1 MYTNQRG
8 STLMSVTWMLAITG
22 IIATFL
28 IYRSETEWL
37 VIVNAEKSQGLHEVA
52 EQTLYEHLAVL
63 LKDETE
69 NDHPKEEWFGENGR
83 FVSEKDGYQITV
95 LIEDEGSKPNLNLM
109 TEVALLN
116 LVKPQ
121 DLSATSLN
129 TATPPDLS
137 ATPSTAPP
145 ELSVAPI
152 LDWLDPD
159 QNERENGAEAPY
171 YQSLNPA
178 YKPRD
183 GFFSSL
189 QELLQVKD
197 GQELYAYL
205 APELTVQGKINFN
218 TLTTDQFAFILK
230 SAGFDDLLIS
240 NIMAEFQKKMIAAKG
255 TANYQRVNAIETLSR
270 WATLDLLKCKKL
282 LPFLQF
288 TGSSNVNMMSLK
300 GLQTLLIF
308 ATQGFISGIKARNLA
323 QKILDFCHQSQPLES
338 FQELQ
343 TLLGNE
349 VAKKFTVEDYFTF
362 SSSIIRYRIWVSK
375 GGHSCFLN
383 TVQKRVPGD
392 LRVKW
397 QIRTL
402 SWQFLT
408 NKSVPEIPEMT
419 SFEEVLN
426 PTPMSTSTPDEF

>member
-8 STLMSVTWMLAITG
+8 STLMLVTWMLAITG
-22 IIATFL
+22 IVATFL

-37 VIVNAEKSQGLHEVA
+37 AIVNAEKSQKLREVA

-69 NDHPKEEWFGENGR
+69 NDNPKEEWFGETGR

-109 TEVALLN
+109 TEAALLN
-116 LVKPQ
+116 LVKP
-121 DLSATSLN
+121 
-129 TATPPDLS
+129 PDLS
-137 ATPSTAPP
+137 ATPLNTATTPDLSVTP
-145 ELSVAPI
+145 SPEPQELSVAPI

-159 QNERENGAEAPY
+159 QDERKNGAEAPF
-171 YQSLNPA
+171 YQDLNPA

-197 GQELYAYL
+197 GQELYSYL

-218 TLTTDQFAFILK
+218 ILTSDQFVFILK
-230 SAGFDDLLIS
+230 SAGFDDLSIS
-240 NIMAEFQKKMIAAKG
+240 NIKAEFREKIIRAKG
-255 TANYQRVNAIETLSR
+255 RADGIGAFNQWSTLKP
-270 WATLDLLKCKKL
+270 LKCKKL

-288 TGSSNVNMMSLK
+288 TGSSNVNMMSFK
-300 GLQTLLIF
+300 GLQTLLII
-308 ATQGFISGIKARNLA
+308 ATQGFISGIKAQDLA
-323 QKILDFCHQSQPLES
+323 YKVLNFCHQSQPLES
-338 FQELQ
+338 FQELK
-343 TLLGNE
+343 TLLGNK
-349 VAKKFTVEDYFTF
+349 VANKFTVKDYFTF

-375 GGHSCFLN
+375 GEHKYFLN

-397 QIRTL
+397 RAQTL

-408 NKSVPEIPEMT
+408 NKSVSEIPEMT
-419 SFEEVLN
+419 PFEEVLN
-426 PTPMSTSTPDEF
+426 TIPMSTSTPDEF